1 MPNRQKRKNNEEQ
14 VQCIHCGQLHSK
26 RDERRHRKWAL
37 AELQYQ
43 QDRAVA
49 PQVINANPP
58 VPDIEPLAEDN
69 DPQSTFGCVLE
80 QITRSELL
88 QRRQRRVQP
97 DDFDEN
103 WYLQDQD
110 PEAEGIDLFGRAN
123 PNGIDWE
130 QLPEEALDD
139 PFAGLTPE
147 EILSLGFARASAR
160 INYDSLSERDHYI
173 LDSFNFRVT
182 SRISSRDFGN
192 LKYAFPGRL
201 SDMPSLYETQSR
213 VAALSG
219 LTPRFI
225 DCCRNSCICYTDQY
239 ADLQSCPSCNAPR
252 LYANGK
258 PAKQFS
264 YLPFTPRLI
273 AMINGSMRKKMEY
286 RYEFDLKDHEGCY
299 LDVFNG
305 SHYRSLKQL
314 PIPSTR
320 TRGRK
325 YFEGPTDVALALA
338 SDGFCP
344 FKNRKQSC
352 WPICLYNLNLPPE
365 DRFHLENTICVG
377 VIPGPKSVKD
387 ISSFLFPLVEE
398 LLELLDGVAYYDKHT
413 DSMELLHAFLILVF
427 GDMPAIAKMME
438 MKGHNG
444 KCPCRACEIL
454 GVRIP
459 NSNNPAHYIPLK
471 CPPSL
476 DRSRPVYDALNL
488 PLRTHDRLMAQ
499 ANEVINASTN
509 TQEDELATRYGI
521 KRIPLLSVLP
531 SIKFP
536 TSFPFDFMHLIWEN
550 LIPNLLKLWTG
561 DFKGLDEGTG
571 SYELGKSVFE
581 AICEAVL
588 SSGDTYPY
596 SFGCRVPNPSK
607 DRSYFT
613 AECWSVWALYLGPI
627 LLRNRFRRQVYYVH
641 FIDLVKLLQIC
652 LQFELSA
659 GDIQVLRMGFADWVT
674 RYEKLYFQH
683 KAYRLPTCTSS
694 VHGLL
699 HIADGIEAMGPVWCY
714 WAFPMERFC
723 GSLLPAIKSRR
734 HPFVNIDRRV
744 QDLAMLYHIQQVY
757 SIDLSLSRRRR
768 HIASGQRDHFEEYP
782 HVELIGR
789 HSEVDLTPRMGGLYS
804 KLLVCLVTRFN
815 KHSDIVK
822 NYIPL
827 SARQWRKIV
836 HTEGGD
842 LMVARGVSP
851 LGHGYRDNSFVRYEL
866 LVDILAHRPN
876 ANPIFEPR
884 KFYGQLLHIFAIDF
898 PEAQELGTNKPETIL
913 FAAIQQCNVTQV
925 DKRIGTPYYTHMGPM
940 EVVDLQSVQC
950 VIGRVLDK
958 RGFWGIVDRSG
969 PLARAEFRGDEPFD
983 GEENE

>member
-1 MPNRQKRKNNEEQ
+1 MPNQRKRKHNEEQ

-43 QDRAVA
+43 QDYLGASA
-49 PQVINANPP
+49 SQTINVNPP
-58 VPDIEPLAEDN
+58 VPDIDPLPGHN
-69 DPQSTFGCVLE
+69 DPQKQV
-80 QITRSELL
+80 TRSELL
-88 QRRQRRVQP
+88 QRRHRRLQP

-110 PEAEGIDLFGRAN
+110 PGAEGIDLFGRTN

-147 EILSLGFARASAR
+147 EILSLGFARATSQ
-160 INYDSLSERDHYI
+160 ISYDSLSERDHYI

-201 SDMPSLYETQSR
+201 DDMPSLYETQTR

-219 LTPRFI
+219 LTPRLI

-239 ADLQSCPSCNAPR
+239 ANLQSCPSCKAPR

-273 AMINGSMRKKMEY
+273 AMLNGSMRKKMEY
-286 RYEFDLKDHEGCY
+286 RYEFDLKDHKGY
-299 LDVFNG
+299 SLDIFNG
-305 SHYRSLKQL
+305 SHYRNLKER

-325 YFEGPTDVALALA
+325 YFESPTDVALALA

-344 FKNRKQSC
+344 FRNRKQSC

-365 DRFHLENTICVG
+365 ERFHLENTICVG

-398 LLELLDGVAYYDKHT
+398 LLDLLHGVAYYDKHT
-413 DSMELLHAFLILVF
+413 DSMEILHAFLILVF
-427 GDMPAIAKMME
+427 GDMPAIAKLME

-459 NSNNPAHYIPLK
+459 NSNNPVHYIPLK
-471 CPPSL
+471 CPSSV
-476 DRSRPVYDALNL
+476 DRSRPVYDPLNL
-488 PLRTHDRLMAQ
+488 PLRTHDRFMAQ

-509 TQEDELATRYGI
+509 AQEDELSTRYGI

-531 SIKFP
+531 TIKFP
-536 TSFPFDFMHLIWEN
+536 TSFPLDFMHLIWEN

-581 AICEAVL
+581 AICEAVI

-596 SFGCRVPNPSK
+596 SFGCRVPDPSK
-607 DRSYFT
+607 DRSYFS
-613 AECWSVWALYLGPI
+613 AECCQA
-627 LLRNRFRRQVYYVH
+627 YYIH

-659 GDIQVLRMGFADWVT
+659 GNIQGLRTGFANWVT

-694 VHGLL
+694 VH
-699 HIADGIEAMGPVWCY
+699 
-714 WAFPMERFC
+714 
-723 GSLLPAIKSRR
+723 
-734 HPFVNIDRRV
+734 
-744 QDLAMLYHIQQVY
+744 
-757 SIDLSLSRRRR
+757 
-768 HIASGQRDHFEEYP
+768 
-782 HVELIGR
+782 EL
-789 HSEVDLTPRMGGLYS
+789 DLTPEIGGLYS
-804 KLLVCLVTRFN
+804 KLMACLVTRFDKN
-815 KHSDIVK
+815 SDVVK
-822 NYIPL
+822 NYIPN
-827 SARQWRKIV
+827 SARQWRKV
-836 HTEGGD
+836 LRTGGGD

-851 LGHGYRDNSFVRYEL
+851 LGHGYRDNSFVRYHL

-876 ANPIFEPR
+876 ANPIFQPR
-884 KFYGQLLHIFAIDF
+884 MFYGQLLHIFAIDF
-898 PEAQELGTNKPETIL
+898 PEAEELGTDKPETVL
-913 FAAIQQCNVTQV
+913 FAAIQECKVTHV
-925 DKRIGTPYYTHMGPM
+925 DKRIGTPYYTNMGPT
-940 EVVDLQSVQC
+940 EVVDFESVKC
-950 VIGRVLDK
+950 VVGRVRDE
-958 RGFWGIVDRSG
+958 RGFWGIIDRSG
-969 PLARAEFRGDEPFD
+969 PLAQAEFRGDEPLD
-983 GEENE
+983 GDEGNE